1 MVITLKNFKCGI
13 FLKTNTN
20 ITLYRLAQ
28 LVILAFTL
36 AIFFSYG
43 LQFYVPVMIL
53 LPWVH
58 SKVSRENH
66 LKAEFALRYGLVLIT
81 CKLQPSLL
89 STEV

>member
-1 MVITLKNFKCGI
+1 MWIQKIEQFY
-13 FLKTNTN
+13 F
-20 ITLYRLAQ
+20 RLAQ
-28 LVILAFTL
+28 MVILAFTL

-81 CKLQPSLL
+81 CKYYTCLH
-89 STEV
+89 

>member
-1 MVITLKNFKCGI
+1 MI
-13 FLKTNTN
+13 
-20 ITLYRLAQ
+20 LYRLAQ